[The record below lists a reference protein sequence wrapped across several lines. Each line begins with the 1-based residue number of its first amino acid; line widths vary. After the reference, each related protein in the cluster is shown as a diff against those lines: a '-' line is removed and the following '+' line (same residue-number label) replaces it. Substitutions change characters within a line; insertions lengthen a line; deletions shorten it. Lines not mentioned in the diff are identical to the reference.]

1 MSLHAGPQRS
11 RRSAPVFT
19 PASAHAALAVDAVL
33 LERDL
38 TLRLGSRQLP
48 PPGDG
53 EALVRVEWAGV
64 CGSDLHVLRTGAWVS
79 YWPATPGHEVI
90 GVVEGCPGGELAA
103 GQRVVVD
110 SRVPCWECDG
120 CAVALNLCQR
130 LAWVGEAFPGG
141 FETHLV
147 APVRGLVSCP
157 PELEPAMGVLSE
169 PLAVAMHA
177 IGRLPCPQLPSQA
190 LIVGYGPVGA
200 LVHLEIARRWPEISV
215 AVREPDPGRRMLAAA
230 FGADAAADAEQ
241 ARWQLVIDA
250 AGYPGSLLDAMAAAA
265 NGGTVLAVALG
276 HRPVELLPAQIV
288 ESELTIVGSNGF
300 DGELP
305 EAVHALTDDPD
316 RWRPLIS
323 EAVLLDDA
331 ADRLSE
337 LAGSPAPGKVVIRP

>member
-1 MSLHAGPQRS
+1 VSLHAAPQRD
-11 RRSAPVFT
+11 RGTGPVLTPTSAR
-19 PASAHAALAVDAVL
+19 AALTVNAVL

-90 GVVEGCPGGELAA
+90 GTVEDCPGGELTA

-110 SRVPCWECDG
+110 SRVPCWHCDG
-120 CAVALNLCQR
+120 CATAPNLCHR

-147 APVRGLVSCP
+147 APVRGLVCCP
-157 PELEPAMGVLSE
+157 PELEPAIGVLSE

-177 IGRLPCPQLPSQA
+177 VARLPCPRPPSQA

-200 LVHLEIARRWPEISV
+200 LAHLEIARRWPEIRV
-215 AVREPDPGRRMLAAA
+215 TVREPDPGRRMLAAA
-230 FGADAAADAEQ
+230 LGADTAAAAEKT
-241 ARWQLVIDA
+241 RWQLVIDA
-250 AGYPGSLLDAMAAAA
+250 AGYPGSLPDAMAAAA

-276 HRPVELLPAQIV
+276 HTPVELLPAQIA

-300 DGELP
+300 DAELP
-305 EAVHALTDDPD
+305 EAVRALADDPD

-331 ADRLSE
+331 ADRLTE
-337 LAGSPAPGKVVIRP
+337 LADSPAPGKVVIRP